1 MPRAPKNSTLYTPD
15 DQPSIP
21 GAPPPPTSPTPGTP
35 PASGPVPPSQVP
47 PSSYNPGLVASF
59 DKTNLDT
66 ENARPNGGI
75 PYSQAGD
82 PTVYPKTT
90 NHQSPTR
97 GYFAS
102 PGKAP
107 LKFEQK
113 YSAKNTYLDSMQK
126 YI

>member
-1 MPRAPKNSTLYTPD
+1 MPRSSTNTT
-15 DQPSIP
+15 I
-21 GAPPPPTSPTPGTP
+21 PPTYVSDDPTSTP
-35 PASGPVPPSQVP
+35 IQQTNQPIITIPPQA
-47 PSSYNPGLVASF
+47 NPGLVGSF

-66 ENARPNGGI
+66 ENALPNGGI

-90 NHQSPTR
+90 NQQSPNR
-97 GYFAS
+97 GYFAT

-107 LKFEQK
+107 SKFEQK
-113 YSAKNTYLDSMQK
+113 YSSKNTYLDFIQK